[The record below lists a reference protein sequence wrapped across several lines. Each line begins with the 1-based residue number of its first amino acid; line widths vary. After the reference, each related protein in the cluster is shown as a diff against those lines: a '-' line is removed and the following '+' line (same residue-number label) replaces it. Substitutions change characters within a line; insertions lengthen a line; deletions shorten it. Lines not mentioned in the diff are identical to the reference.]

1 MRGAVLYGQ
10 RGVRFEER
18 AVPTT
23 AMIHIAIQEQLDG
36 KAVDWM
42 EKGTDEHYRTEGYFG
57 RDRRG
62 RRSVGQRHRSDRSRA
77 DAHHAL

>member
-23 AMIHIAIQEQLDG
+23 AMTHIAIAEQLLG
-36 KAVDWM
+36 KVVNCM
-42 EKGTDEHYRTEGYFG
+42 EKVSDEQYRK
-57 RDRRG
+57 
-62 RRSVGQRHRSDRSRA
+62 
-77 DAHHAL
+77 

>member
-23 AMIHIAIQEQLDG
+23 AMTHIAIQEQLDG
-36 KAVDWM
+36 KTVDWM
-42 EKGTDEHYRTEGYFG
+42 EQESSEQYRK
-57 RDRRG
+57 
-62 RRSVGQRHRSDRSRA
+62 
-77 DAHHAL
+77 

>member
-23 AMIHIAIQEQLDG
+23 AMTHIAIQEQLDG
-36 KAVDWM
+36 KTVDWM
-42 EKGTDEHYRTEGYFG
+42 EQESSE
-57 RDRRG
+57 
-62 RRSVGQRHRSDRSRA
+62 QSRK
-77 DAHHAL
+77 